1 MGQKSLMNWRVKP
14 KTIQFFSFFS
24 HPVPRLRENM
34 QGTLRFWCDPTGF
47 NQFPSGYSAVAA
59 DLPVPAAVQRSVAK
73 LLDLELGRATLDPA
87 KQNRSR
93 PKGVLPTEMVALACQ
108 GGARSNGLVLDG
120 KIFTGN
126 HGFSHELREVPV
138 KIAPKKNKSHW
149 KTKEV
154 SPDRRGRLFGV
165 GKCNFWCIQW
175 GQRRILTDSW
185 LLFVGRI
192 FFPTLF
198 QGKTSK
204 TYWLQS
210 CKGNGS
216 RGVWTSSK
224 VCWRGWNP
232 WMVSCWWAAVRSM
245 WRPISL
251 SKTAWRW
258 KLITFLNM
266 SFTFH
271 AYSGYFCMI
280 VVGGGSSFSILL
292 YNFG

>member
-1 MGQKSLMNWRVKP
+1 MGQKSPMNWRVKP
-14 KTIQFFSFFS
+14 KTIHFFSIFS

-59 DLPVPAAVQRSVAK
+59 DLPVPVAVQRSVAK

-93 PKGVLPTEMVALACQ
+93 PKGVFAHRN
-108 GGARSNGLVLDG
+108 GGPGMSRRG
-120 KIFTGN
+120 KKQWIGAKMGKSSPETM
-126 HGFSHELREVPV
+126 GFSHELREVPV
-138 KIAPKKNKSHW
+138 KIAPKKSKFHW

-154 SPDRRGRLFGV
+154 SPGKKGDFPGDPSKGETLRNFDR
-165 GKCNFWCIQW
+165 
-175 GQRRILTDSW
+175 
-185 LLFVGRI
+185 FVAFVCGPHI

-232 WMVSCWWAAVRSM
+232 WMVSCWWAAVRSNVAANQF
-245 WRPISL
+245 IQDSL
-251 SKTAWRW
+251 KMEADHFLKHVFYFPCLFWIFLYDNSRW
-258 KLITFLNM
+258 WFFFFH
-266 SFTFH
+266 FT
-271 AYSGYFCMI
+271 
-280 VVGGGSSFSILL
+280 L
-292 YNFG
+292 

>member
-1 MGQKSLMNWRVKP
+1 MDWGKN
-14 KTIQFFSFFS
+14 
-24 HPVPRLRENM
+24 
-34 QGTLRFWCDPTGF
+34 
-47 NQFPSGYSAVAA
+47 
-59 DLPVPAAVQRSVAK
+59 
-73 LLDLELGRATLDPA
+73 
-87 KQNRSR
+87 
-93 PKGVLPTEMVALACQ
+93 
-108 GGARSNGLVLDG
+108 G

-126 HGFSHELREVPV
+126 HGIFPWTKGGSGENCSQKKQIPLENKRGFTREKGWFS
-138 KIAPKKNKSHW
+138 
-149 KTKEV
+149 
-154 SPDRRGRLFGV
+154 RRSIEGGDSSE
-165 GKCNFWCIQW
+165 FWPIHGFCLW
-175 GQRRILTDSW
+175 AAY
-185 LLFVGRI
+185 

-280 VVGGGSSFSILL
+280 IVGGGSSFSILL

>member
-1 MGQKSLMNWRVKP
+1 
-14 KTIQFFSFFS
+14 
-24 HPVPRLRENM
+24 M

-138 KIAPKKNKSHW
+138 KIAPKKTKFHW

-154 SPDRRGRLFGV
+154 SPGKKGDFPGDPSKGETLRNFDRFVAFVCGPHIFSNPLPGKDKQDLLAAELQRQWQQRSLDLIKSLLERLEPVDGV
-165 GKCNFWCIQW
+165 VLMGGCALNVAANQFIQDSLKMEADHFLKHVFYFPCLFWIFLYDNSRW
-175 GQRRILTDSW
+175 W
-185 LLFVGRI
+185 FF
-192 FFPTLF
+192 FFPFYSIILDRF
-198 QGKTSK
+198 GKI
-204 TYWLQS
+204 WD
-210 CKGNGS
+210 
-216 RGVWTSSK
+216 
-224 VCWRGWNP
+224 
-232 WMVSCWWAAVRSM
+232 
-245 WRPISL
+245 
-251 SKTAWRW
+251 
-258 KLITFLNM
+258 
-266 SFTFH
+266 
-271 AYSGYFCMI
+271 
-280 VVGGGSSFSILL
+280 
-292 YNFG
+292 